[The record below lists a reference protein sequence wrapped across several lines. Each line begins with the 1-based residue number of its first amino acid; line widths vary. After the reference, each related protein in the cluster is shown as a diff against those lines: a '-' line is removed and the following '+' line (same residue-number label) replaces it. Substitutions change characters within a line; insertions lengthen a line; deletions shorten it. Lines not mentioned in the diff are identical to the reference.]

1 MATTAQKQPLRHHK
15 TVTRADKQDNF
26 GAVSRQPEFFS
37 AFFCKC
43 KAALLTCSLAATSPT
58 LLFLAK
64 WVWMIRKQGLPIPL
78 PTALVKFPSPA
89 LQHRLLSTTT
99 STSAAECLE
108 EHSAVWKMCT
118 GEIYGSVGR
127 RLHAARW
134 NDGLSAKL

>member
-1 MATTAQKQPLRHHK
+1 
-15 TVTRADKQDNF
+15 
-26 GAVSRQPEFFS
+26 
-37 AFFCKC
+37 
-43 KAALLTCSLAATSPT
+43 
-58 LLFLAK
+58 
-64 WVWMIRKQGLPIPL
+64 MIRKQGLPIPL